1 MIGARSDR
9 AISIGKIA
17 HIFKTGQTNDGKNVC
32 ILLNIISWHSY
43 YSAVSPL

>member
-17 HIFKTGQTNDGKNVC
+17 HIYKTRQTNDGKNVC
-32 ILLNIISWHSY
+32 ILLNIISWHSD
-43 YSAVSPL
+43 YSPVSPL

>member
-17 HIFKTGQTNDGKNVC
+17 HIFKTRQTNDGKTFVF
-32 ILLNIISWHSY
+32 Y
-43 YSAVSPL
+43 